1 MLKAKRL
8 SVTTWTRFMKQF
20 IKSPATV
27 GAVAPSSRALAA
39 RMVDWIDFGA
49 ADVVVE
55 YGPGTGVFTAEIL
68 RRLKPDAT
76 YLGFEV
82 NSTMAGHLRARFPRL
97 TVYEDCAANVRG
109 RLHEHGAVDVII
121 SGLPWAVFPEDIQDR
136 ILSESVEAL
145 ADGGVFATF
154 AYLQGLLLPA
164 GMRFRKKLT
173 SLFSTVET
181 SRVTWLNLPPAIVYR
196 CKK

>member
-1 MLKAKRL
+1 
-8 SVTTWTRFMKQF
+8 VTTLARFVKQF

-27 GAVAPSSRALAA
+27 GAVVPSSRALAA
-39 RMVDWIDFGA
+39 SMVDWIDFGA

-82 NSTMAGHLRARFPRL
+82 NSTMARHLRARFPHI
-97 TVYEDCAANVRG
+97 TVYEDCAVNVRG
-109 RLHEHGAVDVII
+109 RLQEHEHSAVDVIV
-121 SGLPWAVFPEDIQDR
+121 SGLPWAIFRSELQDC

-145 ADGGVFATF
+145 APGGVFATF

-164 GMRFRKKLT
+164 GIKFRKKLKF
-173 SLFSTVET
+173 LFSTVET